1 MKRIVAPVILAS
13 LLAVSAAY
21 AAEPA
26 TITQAELVQRTQQL
40 YDAVAPGDKGPWKLY
55 LADDVMVFDEKGRDM
70 DKKAMLVDLDPMPA
84 GYSGSIKVANAKT
97 LFAPGVAIL
106 SYDCNEIETVF
117 GRELHARYHQTDTW
131 LYRNQVW
138 QIASSQVLRYYE
150 DPATGEVSKAL
161 LNDYVGTYEM
171 APGHTMTVTRQG
183 DDLYAQ
189 SGSGKPVKLLP
200 ESTDM
205 FFRPGVEGRRLFHRD
220 ASGHVD
226 LLIDRRNN
234 EDLLWKRVS

>member
-1 MKRIVAPVILAS
+1 MKLLVAPVILAS

-26 TITQAELVQRTQQL
+26 AITQAELVQRTQQL

-70 DKKAMLVDLDPMPA
+70 DKKAVLADLDPMPA

-97 LFAPGVAIL
+97 LFAPGVVIL